1 MATTLWGQST
11 SIVAGPQ
18 HQSLYNDPYTEEDRT
33 VCMPSVCLGTLE
45 GDTGLVTIDEV
56 VPRTT
61 APRDWSVGPAT
72 HYYEDISNR
81 LATGTCMTDK
91 QGGTPHRKYG
101 YARPYRRPQGYH
113 VNLGQQISL
122 SLSLSLVETSFL
134 YKVLPLSYKREGCPL
149 SSTHASVVTQSLSS
163 ITISTTLD

>member
-1 MATTLWGQST
+1 MWGQST
-11 SIVAGPQ
+11 SVVAGPQ

-33 VCMPSVCLGTLE
+33 VRMPSVCLGTLE
-45 GDTGLVTIDEV
+45 GDTGLVTTNEV
-56 VPRTT
+56 VPRMT
-61 APRDWSVGPAT
+61 APRDWSAGPAT

-101 YARPYRRPQGYH
+101 YARPYKTTSVIPRQPGAA
-113 VNLGQQISL
+113 N
-122 SLSLSLVETSFL
+122 LSLSLVETSFVC
-134 YKVLPLSYKREGCPL
+134 KVLPLSYKREGCPL
-149 SSTHASVVTQSLSS
+149 SSTHASTVTQSSSS